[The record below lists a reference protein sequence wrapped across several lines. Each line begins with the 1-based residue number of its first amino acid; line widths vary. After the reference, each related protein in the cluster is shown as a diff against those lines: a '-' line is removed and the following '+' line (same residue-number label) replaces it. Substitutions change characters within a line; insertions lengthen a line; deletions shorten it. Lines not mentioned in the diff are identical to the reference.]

1 MIVPMIA
8 LAQVQAA
15 PADAADITVV
25 GARLRK
31 IRVSADT
38 DKKGLITRCQVTVSS
53 GDIAFDA
60 QACEATR
67 ACAAEG
73 LRASEAITECVDRR
87 MIAFADTQR
96 GSQDS
101 RSGNNAHY

>member
-1 MIVPMIA
+1 MIA
-8 LAQVQAA
+8 MIAVAQVQAA
-15 PADAADITVV
+15 PADAADVTVV

-38 DKKGLITRCQVTVSS
+38 NKKGLITRCQVTVSS
-53 GDIAFDA
+53 GDLAFDA

-73 LRASEAITECVDRR
+73 KQASDAMTECVDRR
-87 MIAFADTQR
+87 MIAFVEAQR
-96 GSQDS
+96 GQKS
-101 RSGNNAHY
+101 RSGNDAQN